1 MKVIDYHA
9 FEIIVNDQL
18 NVIKEEEKP
27 TIYITK
33 DKLKCSTYCTYIATK
48 IACLRMAGH
57 TLTPDTIE
65 SIAEYSES
73 VRGALIATK
82 MTL

>member
-1 MKVIDYHA
+1 MKTIDYHA
-9 FEIIVNDQL
+9 FVIVVNPEINYI
-18 NVIKEEEKP
+18 EEGEKP

-33 DKLKCSTYCTYIATK
+33 DKLKCSTYCTYVATK

-57 TLTPDTIE
+57 KLTPDTIE

-82 MTL
+82 LSL

>member
-1 MKVIDYHA
+1 MKVIDYYA
-9 FEIIVNDQL
+9 FEIIVNDQVNL
-18 NVIKEEEKP
+18 IKEEEKP

-33 DKLKCSTYCTYIATK
+33 DKLKCSIYCTYVSTK

-57 TLTPDTIE
+57 KLTAETIE